1 MKARNGAGAKGAQ
14 EGGNVNDQ
22 TTGNKSIGV
31 SDWWTKQYEEAQA
44 EMERNLRWSWVEPA
58 VWTTRMLIALNKGV
72 KGGKWFSLIDKVY
85 ALPNL
90 SAAFAKVK
98 AKDGAAGGKHRT
110 KRMYGE
116 KLERKNQRMAGSF
129 EGGQNTPP
137 TTKR

>member
-98 AKDGAAGGKHRT
+98 AKDGAAGR
-110 KRMYGE
+110 E
-116 KLERKNQRMAGSF
+116 SA
-129 EGGQNTPP
+129 
-137 TTKR
+137 TTV